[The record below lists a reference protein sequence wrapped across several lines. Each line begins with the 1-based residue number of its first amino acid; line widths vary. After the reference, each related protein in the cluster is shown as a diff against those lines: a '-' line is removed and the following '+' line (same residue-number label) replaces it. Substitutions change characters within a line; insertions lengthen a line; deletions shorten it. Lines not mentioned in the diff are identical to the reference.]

1 MTDFSMPQPN
11 IGDTVLFS
19 TDMKTFFNPTI
30 GWVTGVGQL
39 TINILTFT
47 PGGFFQRNSVH
58 HKDDPDLQGDH
69 GWGDLGCWDFTP
81 ATKALHELMAPPP
94 PAEKSRGRNT
104 ADK

>member
-1 MTDFSMPQPN
+1 MSNFSMPRPN
-11 IGDTVLFS
+11 VGDAVLFS
-19 TDMKTFFNPTI
+19 TDMKTFSNPAI

-47 PGGFFQRNSVH
+47 PGGFVSRNSVH

-69 GWGDLGCWDFTP
+69 GWGDLGCWEFAP
-81 ATKALHELMAPPP
+81 STKALHELMAPAPQ
-94 PAEKSRGRNT
+94 AEKSRVRNT